1 MIKVIASDM
10 DGTLLNEEHQV
21 SKRTAEVIKKACE
34 KGIRFMV
41 VTGRTFQGAV
51 QGLGES
57 NLVCDYIV
65 SSGAQVRNSKKE
77 VVFNG
82 LLKMEGCKKIQAVL
96 DKYPVYSIFCTD
108 HLEYCLG
115 DEKEFEQNILSHI
128 KAFDETIPVNELKS
142 HPMYD
147 LLKEKTIRVEDFEQL
162 ERMQLPISKIFLFVD
177 HGSMPDGLERELK
190 EIPNMAI
197 SSSGDNNLEITDVTA
212 QKGPVVK
219 NYIESLGYTMEEVML
234 FGDSMND
241 YSMLSMNF
249 GATIAMEN
257 AEPEIKKICKYV
269 TKSNKEDGVAYAV
282 EELLKKYGFEIE

>member
-21 SKRTAEVIKKACE
+21 SQRTADVIKKACE
-34 KGIRFMV
+34 NGMRFMV
-41 VTGRTFQGAV
+41 VTGRTFQGAI

-57 NLVCDYIV
+57 GFACDYIV
-65 SSGAQVRNSKKE
+65 SSGAQVRNSAKE

-82 LLKMEGCKKIQAVL
+82 LLKMEDCKKIHAVL
-96 DKYPVYSIFCTD
+96 KKYQVYSIFCTD
-108 HLEYCLG
+108 YLEYCLG
-115 DEKEFEQNILSHI
+115 NEKEFEQNILSHI

-142 HPMYD
+142 HPMYSI
-147 LLKEKTIRVEDFEQL
+147 LKEKTARVDDFGQL
-162 ERMQLPISKIFLFVD
+162 EKMQLPISKIFLFVD
-177 HGSMPDGLERELK
+177 FGSMPEGLEEELK
-190 EIPNMAI
+190 EISNMAI

-219 NYIESLGYTMEEVML
+219 KYIESLGYTMDEVML
-234 FGDSMND
+234 LGDSMND
-241 YSMLSMNF
+241 YSMLSMDF

-257 AEPEIKKICKYV
+257 ADPEIKKICKYV

-282 EELLKKYGFEIE
+282 EELLKKYGFEI